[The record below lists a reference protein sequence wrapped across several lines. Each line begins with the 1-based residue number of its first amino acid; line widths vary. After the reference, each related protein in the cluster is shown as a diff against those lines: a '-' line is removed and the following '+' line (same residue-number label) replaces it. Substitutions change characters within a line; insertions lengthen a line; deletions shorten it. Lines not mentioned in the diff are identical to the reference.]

1 MEGEHDD
8 IRNVRRTIQWIRD
21 EFAAAARRSERH
33 GIARLIQIDANII
46 DDNAEKIP
54 SLDEF
59 AVDHGLEDF
68 SQAEQI
74 EQYQARYG
82 RVQPGQSRRRR
93 LITRQLEALRWLE
106 ELAVQPPQP
115 DDHVATWLNP
125 DLAAHLEKAGIR
137 TLRQLAA
144 RINGTG
150 YRWAAP
156 IRAIGQGKAER
167 IVSWLRAHEATLGLR
182 IGEHALKRRTEL
194 APAALA
200 QIVAPATAIVPFEK
214 LIVPPALD
222 GRSGR
227 NRLPQA
233 ACTLAADND
242 LAAVKAWIKEKG
254 HRGKSADMRSAESVG
269 EATGDTAPLTH
280 TQRAYLK
287 EAERFI
293 LWAVVQRKTALS
305 SMVLD
310 DCHAYLQF
318 LADPQPADV
327 WCGPRGRGKWSPL
340 WRPFEGPLSTTACRH
355 AATVL
360 KSLFAFLVDAGYLQH
375 NPWASVSSVPARKG
389 AEPAKLRRRLSQQ
402 QWRFLHE
409 RLAVLPDTSAN
420 RRLQF
425 GLRLIEA
432 TSLRLS
438 DVVTL
443 RVDDLQCTATPAQA
457 DAGTKTWIVK
467 TGGGQKRQQRSFALD
482 DKLMESLADYLR

>member
-1 MEGEHDD
+1 
-8 IRNVRRTIQWIRD
+8 
-21 EFAAAARRSERH
+21 
-33 GIARLIQIDANII
+33 
-46 DDNAEKIP
+46 
-54 SLDEF
+54 
-59 AVDHGLEDF
+59 
-68 SQAEQI
+68 
-74 EQYQARYG
+74 
-82 RVQPGQSRRRR
+82 
-93 LITRQLEALRWLE
+93 
-106 ELAVQPPQP
+106 
-115 DDHVATWLNP
+115 
-125 DLAAHLEKAGIR
+125 
-137 TLRQLAA
+137 
-144 RINGTG
+144 
-150 YRWAAP
+150 
-156 IRAIGQGKAER
+156 
-167 IVSWLRAHEATLGLR
+167 
-182 IGEHALKRRTEL
+182 
-194 APAALA
+194 
-200 QIVAPATAIVPFEK
+200 
-214 LIVPPALD
+214 
-222 GRSGR
+222 
-227 NRLPQA
+227 
-233 ACTLAADND
+233 
-242 LAAVKAWIKEKG
+242 
-254 HRGKSADMRSAESVG
+254 VG

-482 DKLMESLADYLR
+482 DKLMESLADYLRSRGLHPDPLHPDNRGAHLLGKAVDIGKQAPWSSPYRKRVDPKAGIAPGTLYDQLKVFFADCADAAGNTAAARILAAASTDWLRHAESVDE